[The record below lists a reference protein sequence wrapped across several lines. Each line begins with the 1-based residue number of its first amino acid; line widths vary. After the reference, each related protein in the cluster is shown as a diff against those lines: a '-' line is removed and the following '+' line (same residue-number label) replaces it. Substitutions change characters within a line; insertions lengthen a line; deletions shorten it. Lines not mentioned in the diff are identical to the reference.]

1 MVSLAF
7 RYFAYFYLAAMPAGG
22 NALAAH
28 WRRLHVKGPNRWGRN
43 GRERGRAMKA
53 SWLLLAAVVGLLAVG
68 EASTKRIST
77 NPLATS
83 APSIQSVEEAVMHR
97 NVSAALREWEDA
109 YRAAVARGR
118 WEQLVEAA
126 DAYREIGEE
135 VVGSRERFDAR
146 AREIYLAALF
156 RARQQDSLDGVLRVA
171 EAFAALGDRD
181 EVERCVRIAERLA
194 AQDAEAKADVQAV
207 AARIS
212 AQRRS

>member
-1 MVSLAF
+1 
-7 RYFAYFYLAAMPAGG
+7 
-22 NALAAH
+22 
-28 WRRLHVKGPNRWGRN
+28 
-43 GRERGRAMKA
+43 MKA

-97 NVSAALREWEDA
+97 NVTAALREWEDA

-126 DAYREIGEE
+126 DAYREIGEA
-135 VVGSRERFDAR
+135 VGSRERFDAK

-181 EVERCVRIAERLA
+181 EVERCLRIAERLA